1 MAAQKTTNFF
11 DSINLNWAQF
21 FFFAVAAAICNA
33 FNYFN
38 KKKFQQFI
46 LTKYKMPK
54 SSNSFSFFLIKHEF
68 WFCFPL
74 FFCAPFFHI
83 WKNFRTLNNNN
94 ITSLPRE
101 TFSGMPRIR
110 ALRLSDNPFTCDCHL
125 SWLLRYLRNSPRLA
139 PYTKCHSPSQLKG
152 QSVADL
158 KEQDFKCSGL
168 YTIFFLLKTF
178 HHRPKIDAA
187 VWLES
192 ALEYDNNNW
201 IFPLSEYRINGEC
214 TNGMRWIE

>member
-1 MAAQKTTNFF
+1 
-11 DSINLNWAQF
+11 
-21 FFFAVAAAICNA
+21 
-33 FNYFN
+33 
-38 KKKFQQFI
+38 
-46 LTKYKMPK
+46 MPK
-54 SSNSFSFFLIKHEF
+54 SRNSFSFFLIKPD
-68 WFCFPL
+68 FCFVSV
-74 FFCAPFFHI
+74 FSRPF
-83 WKNFRTLNNNN
+83 NFRTLNNNN

-101 TFSGMPRIR
+101 TFSGMPRTR

-168 YTIFFLLKTF
+168 CTIFHANFIYF
-178 HHRPKIDAA
+178 ASASRYRPKIDAM

-192 ALEYDNNNW
+192 ASNTIIIIEY
-201 IFPLSEYRINGEC
+201 FPFSEYRINGEC
-214 TNGMRWIE
+214 TYGMWWIE